1 MEKINSKA
9 PLISEAVSEQGRE
22 PISATHRLHKF
33 LHKRLKIPQGM
44 TQPLLSVTRILRSP
58 TQYFIRKRLAKEIM
72 TNGDHKIHVSRRDG
86 YQFFSRDEIPETG
99 DIVQYCTSLY
109 QELRKTLPPESLQN
123 NPKKKYFNVLLE
135 GVEFFQHPELLRR
148 LVARPILDAATV
160 YLGAVP
166 RLSGAMLVWS
176 PENETARS
184 SQLFHFD
191 YEDLT
196 QLKMFINIFDTSED
210 QGPLTFL
217 PAHISAQVQKSVGR
231 ILGRV
236 SDERI
241 YQAGGQSHDLKLVG
255 PRGSGAFLDTSRC
268 LHYGSRFNK
277 KDRLILIVQFLKFHS
292 SYRGYIPF
300 KAPSAIPNFTP
311 DAVQK
316 LALGIF

>member
-1 MEKINSKA
+1 MVAEPPFQPQKH
-9 PLISEAVSEQGRE
+9 

-33 LHKRLKIPQGM
+33 LHKKLKIPQGM
-44 TQPLLSVTRILRSP
+44 LQPFLSAARIAVNP
-58 TQYFIRKRLAKEIM
+58 TEYSLRKRLAKEIM
-72 TNGDHKIHVSRRDG
+72 ADGGRRIQISQKDG
-86 YQFFSRDEIPETG
+86 YHFFSQDDIPG
-99 DIVQYCTSLY
+99 IKDIIPYCTRIFEES
-109 QELRKTLPPESLQN
+109 RKNLPPDFFQN

-135 GVEFFQHPELLRR
+135 GEEFCEHPELLRR
-148 LVARPILDAATV
+148 IIARPILDAATS

-176 PENETARS
+176 PENDTARS

-196 QLKMFINIFDTSED
+196 QLKMFINILDTTED

-217 PAHISAQVQKSVGR
+217 PAHVSAQVQKSIGR

-236 SDERI
+236 SDDQV
-241 YQAGGQSHDLKLVG
+241 YQAGGRNQELKLVG
-255 PRGSGAFLDTSRC
+255 PCGSGAFLDTSRC

-292 SYRGYIPF
+292 SYRPYIPF
-300 KAPSAIPNFTP
+300 KASSTIPDFTP
-311 DAVQK
+311 DLVQR
-316 LALGIF
+316 LALGIS

>member
-1 MEKINSKA
+1 MGSESPSELGKQPINS
-9 PLISEAVSEQGRE
+9 
-22 PISATHRLHKF
+22 THRLHKF

-44 TQPLLSVTRILRSP
+44 MQPFLSAARIARNPS
-58 TQYFIRKRLAKEIM
+58 QYFIRKRLAQEILAD
-72 TNGDHKIHVSRRDG
+72 GSSRIQISQKDG
-86 YQFFSRDEIPETG
+86 YHFFSQDDLPEIGE
-99 DIVQYCTSLY
+99 IVGYCTKIF
-109 QELRKTLPPESLQN
+109 QESRKNLPLNYFQN

-135 GVEFFQHPELLRR
+135 GTEFCEHPELLRR
-148 LVARPILDAATV
+148 VIARPILDAATS

-196 QLKMFINIFDTSED
+196 QLKMFINIFDTTEE

-217 PAHISAQVQKSVGR
+217 PADISAQVQKSIGR

-236 SDERI
+236 SDEQV
-241 YQAGGQSHDLKLVG
+241 YQAGGQNHDFKLVG
-255 PRGSGAFLDTSRC
+255 PSGSGAFLDTSRC

-277 KDRLILIVQFLKFHS
+277 RDRLILIVQFLKFHS

-300 KAPSAIPNFTP
+300 KGPSSFSGFSP
-311 DAVQK
+311 DLVQR
-316 LALGIF
+316 LVLDIN

>member
-1 MEKINSKA
+1 VDSNL
-9 PLISEAVSEQGRE
+9 PSEPRKE
-22 PISATHRLHKF
+22 PISATHTLHKF
-33 LHKRLKIPQGM
+33 LHKRLRIPQGM
-44 TQPLLSVTRILRSP
+44 LQPFISLARIAGNPR
-58 TQYFIRKRLAKEIM
+58 QYFLRKRLAKEISRD
-72 TNGDHKIHVSRRDG
+72 GSQKIRVPQKDG
-86 YQFFSRDEIPETG
+86 YQFFSQDDIPG
-99 DIVQYCTSLY
+99 IRDIVGYCRNIFEES
-109 QELRKTLPPESLQN
+109 RKNLSSDYFQN

-135 GVEFFQHPELLRR
+135 GEAFCQHPELLR
-148 LVARPILDAATV
+148 LLIARPILDAATI

-176 PENETARS
+176 PENDTARS

-196 QLKMFINIFDTSED
+196 QLKMFINIFDTTAE

-217 PAHISAQVQKSVGR
+217 PADVSERVQKAIGR

-236 SDERI
+236 SDEKV
-241 YQAGGQSHDLKLVG
+241 YQAGGQNHDIKLVG

-277 KDRLILIVQFLKFHS
+277 RDRLILIVQFLKFHS

-300 KAPSAIPNFTP
+300 KVPSTLQDFSP
-311 DAVQK
+311 DLVQR
-316 LALGIF
+316 LALDIH

>member
-1 MEKINSKA
+1 MV
-9 PLISEAVSEQGRE
+9 SEATSEGGRE
-22 PISATHRLHKF
+22 PISATHRLHKL

-44 TQPLLSVTRILRSP
+44 IQPFLSAARIAGNP
-58 TQYFIRKRLAKEIM
+58 TQYWVRKRLAKEIIA
-72 TNGDHKIHVSRRDG
+72 GAEQGFHIPQKDG
-86 YQFFSRDEIPETG
+86 YHFFSPDEIPGIE
-99 DIVQYCTSLY
+99 DIVRYCTILY
-109 QELRKTLPPESLQN
+109 QESRKALSTESLQN

-135 GVEFFQHPELLRR
+135 GEEFCQHPDLLRR
-148 LVARPILDAATV
+148 LVARPILDAATI

-166 RLSGAMLVWS
+166 RLTGAMLVWS
-176 PENETARS
+176 PENDTARS

-196 QLKMFINIFDTSED
+196 QLKMFINIFDTTEE

-217 PAHISAQVQKSVGR
+217 PADISAQVQKSIGR

-236 SDERI
+236 SDDQV
-241 YQAGGQSHDLKLVG
+241 YQAGGQNHDFKLVG

-277 KDRLILIVQFLKFHS
+277 RDRLILIVQFLKFHS

-300 KAPSAIPNFTP
+300 KAPSVFPDFTP
-311 DAVQK
+311 DVVQR
-316 LALGIF
+316 LALGIN

>member
-1 MEKINSKA
+1 M
-9 PLISEAVSEQGRE
+9 VSEQPSKPRKE

-44 TQPLLSVTRILRSP
+44 IQPFLSAARIALSP
-58 TQYFIRKRLAKEIM
+58 SQYFLRKRLAKEILAD
-72 TNGDHKIHVSRRDG
+72 GSRRIQVPQKDG
-86 YQFFSRDEIPETG
+86 YHFFSQDDIPGIE
-99 DIVQYCTSLY
+99 DIVRYCTAIF
-109 QELRKTLPPESLQN
+109 EDCRKNLPLDYFQN

-135 GVEFFQHPELLRR
+135 GDEFCEHPELLRC
-148 LVARPILDAATV
+148 LLSRPILDAATI

-176 PENETARS
+176 PENDTARS

-191 YEDLT
+191 YEDIT
-196 QLKMFINIFDTSED
+196 QLKMFINIFDTTEE

-217 PAHISAQVQKSVGR
+217 PADISAHVQKSIGR

-236 SDERI
+236 SDERV
-241 YQAGGQSHDLKLVG
+241 YQAGGQNHDIKLVG

-277 KDRLILIVQFLKFHS
+277 RDRLILIVQFLKFHS

-300 KAPSAIPNFTP
+300 TVPSTLQDFSP
-311 DAVQK
+311 DLVQR
-316 LALGIF
+316 LALDIH

>member
-1 MEKINSKA
+1 MVNPQLPTESPK
-9 PLISEAVSEQGRE
+9 E

-44 TQPLLSVTRILRSP
+44 IQPFISLARIAGDPR
-58 TQYFIRKRLAKEIM
+58 QYFLRKRLAQEVSSDGGQKIRISQKE
-72 TNGDHKIHVSRRDG
+72 G
-86 YQFFSRDEIPETG
+86 YHFFTQDDIPG
-99 DIVQYCTSLY
+99 IQDIVVYCREIFEQS
-109 QELRKTLPPESLQN
+109 RKNLSSDYFQN

-135 GVEFFQHPELLRR
+135 GDEFCQHPELLSR
-148 LVARPILDAATV
+148 LIARPILDAATI

-176 PENETARS
+176 PENDTARS

-196 QLKMFINIFDTSED
+196 QLKMFINIFDTTAE

-217 PAHISAQVQKSVGR
+217 PADVSVQVQKTIGR

-236 SDERI
+236 SDEQV
-241 YQAGGQSHDLKLVG
+241 YQACGHNRDRQLVG
-255 PRGSGAFLDTSRC
+255 PSGSGAFLDTSRC

-277 KDRLILIVQFLKFHS
+277 RDRLILIVQFLKFHS

-300 KAPSAIPNFTP
+300 KVPSALKNFTP
-311 DAVQK
+311 DLVQR
-316 LALGIF
+316 LALDIH